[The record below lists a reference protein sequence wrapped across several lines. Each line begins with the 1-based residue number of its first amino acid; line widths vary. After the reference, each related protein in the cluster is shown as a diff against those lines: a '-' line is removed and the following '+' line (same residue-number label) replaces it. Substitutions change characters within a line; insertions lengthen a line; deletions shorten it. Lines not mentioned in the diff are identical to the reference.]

1 MFSAK
6 PKFYVPVKLALPR
19 CPPADFM
26 TLPIPAAWSPAH
38 LKSLRVQAHPLCV
51 VCSPKNPLGL
61 GLEFTV
67 AEDGSVEGTFAGSVV
82 FEGYSGLLHGG
93 VIATLLDGA
102 MTNCLFAHG
111 CESVTA
117 ELNVRYRHPVVA
129 RETMTVRAWR
139 EKSIWRLH
147 LLRAELKQNGV
158 VKATARAKF
167 MEHKPENTE
176 SPSFNGNEKSD

>member
-1 MFSAK
+1 
-6 PKFYVPVKLALPR
+6 VNLALLR
-19 CPPADFM
+19 CFPAHSM
-26 TLPIPAAWSPAH
+26 TLPTPTVWSLAR
-38 LKSLRVQAHPLCV
+38 LKSLRAQAHPLCV

-67 AEDGSVEGTFAGSVV
+67 AEDGSVEGTFAGSLI

-93 VIATLLDGA
+93 VIASLLDGA

-129 RETMTVRAWR
+129 RETMIVRAWR
-139 EKSIWRLH
+139 QKSIRRLH
-147 LLRAELKQNGV
+147 LLRAELKQNGL

-167 MEHKPENTE
+167 MEHKPENTG